1 LSKPAARLGDIHK
14 CSRETPGPTPVPH
27 VGGPILTGCP
37 TVYIGGR
44 PAARE
49 GDICF
54 CVGEPDIIKEGSGS
68 VLIGGKPA
76 ARFSDMTVHGGHIE
90 KGCMT
95 VLIGDKKPVL
105 ELEIDEDD
113 DEFPWPPEEERIK
126 IINETIKE
134 CIRMLQKKLKLLK
147 ENEKQ
152 TLKEFK
158 RWYGTDDEESKRII
172 LKRIENVLSVS
183 KGLTVNN
190 FGIMRNKKDKR
201 ENYAIVYKEDKSYT
215 IYVGNHFWNTGANDR
230 APKAGI
236 LIHELSHFK
245 HIGGTEDDIYGEKR
259 CLLLAKV
266 DPKGALYN
274 ADTFQFFM
282 EVQ

>member
-113 DEFPWPPEEERIK
+113 DEFPWPPEEERIT
-126 IINETIKE
+126 IINEVIRE
-134 CIRMLQKKLKLLK
+134 CIRLLQTKLELL
-147 ENEKQ
+147 EKNDRK

-158 RWYGTDDEESKRII
+158 KWFGMHDEDSKEIIKKRII
-172 LKRIENVLSVS
+172 NELIVCEC
-183 KGLTVNN
+183 LTANN
-190 FGIMRNKKDKR
+190 FVSIYDEYKR
-201 ENYAIVYKEDKSYT
+201 QTVCGIVYDEDRSHTIHLGDFFWKAPLIGKNSKS
-215 IYVGNHFWNTGANDR
+215 
-230 APKAGI
+230 GI
-236 LIHELSHFK
+236 VIHELSHFDN
-245 HIGGTEDDIYGEKR
+245 IGGTKDETYDKY
-259 CLLLAKV
+259 CLDLAKLRP
-266 DPKGALYN
+266 DLALYN
-274 ADTFQFFM
+274 ADSFEYFI
-282 EVQ
+282 EG